1 MIHIKRNICL
11 VAVSCTLL
19 AGIPLQG
26 VAQTGRTAKVQAT
39 QSNKI
44 TVSGTV
50 LDKTTNDPLIG
61 VSVVVK
67 GVANDEDFVKG
78 LYEKI
83 VESDIYKEYMA
94 SSDNSYEYD
103 RELWRKL
110 YKTFVFNNEALD
122 NVDRKSTR
130 LNSSH
135 IL

>member
-67 GVANDEDFVKG
+67 GV
-78 LYEKI
+78 
-83 VESDIYKEYMA
+83 
-94 SSDNSYEYD
+94 
-103 RELWRKL
+103 RKL
-110 YKTFVFNNEALD
+110 RWCFLIWVTSHRRLFPVQ
-122 NVDRKSTR
+122 RK
-130 LNSSH
+130 N
-135 IL
+135 

>member
-61 VSVVVK
+61 VSVVEGWPMQV
-67 GVANDEDFVKG
+67 
-78 LYEKI
+78 
-83 VESDIYKEYMA
+83 
-94 SSDNSYEYD
+94 
-103 RELWRKL
+103 
-110 YKTFVFNNEALD
+110 
-122 NVDRKSTR
+122 R
-130 LNSSH
+130 LPIWMVSLH
-135 IL
+135 

>member
-61 VSVVVK
+61 VSVVVER
-67 GVANDEDFVKG
+67 GGPMQV
-78 LYEKI
+78 
-83 VESDIYKEYMA
+83 
-94 SSDNSYEYD
+94 
-103 RELWRKL
+103 
-110 YKTFVFNNEALD
+110 
-122 NVDRKSTR
+122 R
-130 LNSSH
+130 LPIWMVSLRYQCS
-135 IL
+135 

>member
-67 GVANDEDFVKG
+67 GVANAGTITDMDGKFTLKLPYAEAPLVF
-78 LYEKI
+78 
-83 VESDIYKEYMA
+83 
-94 SSDNSYEYD
+94 SYLGYQPQI
-103 RELWRKL
+103 RKPCRKWLW
-110 YKTFVFNNEALD
+110 
-122 NVDRKSTR
+122 
-130 LNSSH
+130 
-135 IL
+135 

>member
-67 GVANDEDFVKG
+67 GVANAGTITDMDGK
-78 LYEKI
+78 LRLNCL
-83 VESDIYKEYMA
+83 M
-94 SSDNSYEYD
+94 
-103 RELWRKL
+103 RKL
-110 YKTFVFNNEALD
+110 RWCFLTWATSH
-122 NVDRKSTR
+122 RKLFPVQR
-130 LNSSH
+130 RN
-135 IL
+135 

>member
-39 QSNKI
+39 QNHKI

-67 GVANDEDFVKG
+67 GVANAGTITDMMVS
-78 LYEKI
+78 LRLNCL
-83 VESDIYKEYMA
+83 M
-94 SSDNSYEYD
+94 
-103 RELWRKL
+103 RKL
-110 YKTFVFNNEALD
+110 RWCFLIWVTSHRRLFPVQ
-122 NVDRKSTR
+122 RK
-130 LNSSH
+130 N
-135 IL
+135 

>member
-26 VAQTGRTAKVQAT
+26 VAQTGRMAKVQAT

-61 VSVVVK
+61 VSVREVQWSVRTRPC
-67 GVANDEDFVKG
+67 
-78 LYEKI
+78 
-83 VESDIYKEYMA
+83 SA
-94 SSDNSYEYD
+94 SMRCNP
-103 RELWRKL
+103 R
-110 YKTFVFNNEALD
+110 
-122 NVDRKSTR
+122 
-130 LNSSH
+130 NSS
-135 IL
+135 IADSLVVTETTAL

>member
-67 GVANDEDFVKG
+67 GVANAGTITDMDGK
-78 LYEKI
+78 KTPT
-83 VESDIYKEYMA
+83 
-94 SSDNSYEYD
+94 
-103 RELWRKL
+103 ELPHKA
-110 YKTFVFNNEALD
+110 V
-122 NVDRKSTR
+122 SM
-130 LNSSH
+130 
-135 IL
+135 

>member
-1 MIHIKRNICL
+1 M
-11 VAVSCTLL
+11 AVSCTLL

-67 GVANDEDFVKG
+67 GVANAGTITDMDGKFTLKLPLCG
-78 LYEKI
+78 
-83 VESDIYKEYMA
+83 
-94 SSDNSYEYD
+94 SSVGVFLTWVTSH
-103 RELWRKL
+103 RKL
-110 YKTFVFNNEALD
+110 FPVQRRN
-122 NVDRKSTR
+122 
-130 LNSSH
+130 
-135 IL
+135 

>member
-39 QSNKI
+39 QNHKI

-67 GVANDEDFVKG
+67 GVANAGTITDMDCSRCKEGTDCLTTG
-78 LYEKI
+78 RYESLAGSGCGRLYQ
-83 VESDIYKEYMA
+83 
-94 SSDNSYEYD
+94 
-103 RELWRKL
+103 
-110 YKTFVFNNEALD
+110 T
-122 NVDRKSTR
+122 T
-130 LNSSH
+130 
-135 IL
+135 

>member
-50 LDKTTNDPLIG
+50 LDKTTIDRCVCCRERG
-61 VSVVVK
+61 
-67 GVANDEDFVKG
+67 GQCR
-78 LYEKI
+78 
-83 VESDIYKEYMA
+83 
-94 SSDNSYEYD
+94 YD
-103 RELWRKL
+103 YGYGW
-110 YKTFVFNNEALD
+110 
-122 NVDRKSTR
+122 
-130 LNSSH
+130 
-135 IL
+135 

>member
-67 GVANDEDFVKG
+67 GVANAGTITDMDGKFKMKITTDKAVIAVSYIGYESQTVHVADKTQFSFILKEDT
-78 LYEKI
+78 
-83 VESDIYKEYMA
+83 A
-94 SSDNSYEYD
+94 Q
-103 RELWRKL
+103 
-110 YKTFVFNNEALD
+110 
-122 NVDRKSTR
+122 
-130 LNSSH
+130 
-135 IL
+135 

>member
-39 QSNKI
+39 QNHKI

-67 GVANDEDFVKG
+67 GVANAGK
-78 LYEKI
+78 KTPT
-83 VESDIYKEYMA
+83 
-94 SSDNSYEYD
+94 
-103 RELWRKL
+103 ELPHKA
-110 YKTFVFNNEALD
+110 V
-122 NVDRKSTR
+122 SM
-130 LNSSH
+130 
-135 IL
+135 

>member
-67 GVANDEDFVKG
+67 WLVVCPGR
-78 LYEKI
+78 KI
-83 VESDIYKEYMA
+83 
-94 SSDNSYEYD
+94 
-103 RELWRKL
+103 KL
-110 YKTFVFNNEALD
+110 FLQWSGTE
-122 NVDRKSTR
+122 
-130 LNSSH
+130 
-135 IL
+135 